1 MSTIDDV
8 GRWAATRFGSAF
20 LPAKLRTQ
28 RAAVAVPLNAGGTYG
43 LGLQRFGEWEGHFG
57 GIPGWTT
64 MAFRSTKT
72 GAIVV
77 ASVNGCCGPQSA
89 LMATFLI
96 NGLYP
101 GTFPLE

>member
-1 MSTIDDV
+1 
-8 GRWAATRFGSAF
+8 
-20 LPAKLRTQ
+20 
-28 RAAVAVPLNAGGTYG
+28 
-43 LGLQRFGEWEGHFG
+43 
-57 GIPGWTT
+57 

-96 NGLYP
+96 NGLYS